1 MFADAKHHLI
11 RYHELSDDYQ
21 ACSFPTAVMRTHEI
35 LLFIN
40 DCEPTGTKTEEV
52 SGCQ

>member
-1 MFADAKHHLI
+1 MFADAKNPLI
-11 RYHELSDDYQ
+11 RYHELSDDCQ
-21 ACSFPTAVMRTHEI
+21 ACSFPTAVIKTHEI

-40 DCEPTGTKTEEV
+40 DCEPTVTKTEEV